1 MRKIASIALAS
12 VFILY
17 FSSASSY
24 AFFGIY
30 KNYNPICKKYDFR
43 CKRKAPKMTQQE
55 AEEYINKTHKKVV
68 VEKEKEARELED
80 VQIVTSSEE
89 IKKIK
94 NKQKKVL
101 GIFNN
106 PYANSNPKCKKYDFY
121 CKRTEPKVY
130 VVETDPEKML
140 EFGVE
145 DNNQFKL
152 FSGMFDFSD
161 HKQRAITFGL
171 EHQDENLY
179 RKSFLGK
186 LSPISGGWLTANQSF
201 YFYSGVQAEYDLGF
215 AMFTPS
221 FSPGYYA
228 SGNGKDLGHPLEFK
242 TEVQLEVEVLENS
255 NLAFS
260 YNHISNASLGTK
272 NPGANS
278 YMFNF
283 LKNF

>member
-1 MRKIASIALAS
+1 MRKIASI
-12 VFILY
+12 IL
-17 FSSASSY
+17 FCSIILCFPSTESY

-30 KNYNPICKKYDFR
+30 KNYNPICKKYDFN
-43 CKRKAPKMTQQE
+43 CKRKAPKMTKEE
-55 AEEYINKTHKKVV
+55 AEQIINNTKKKRV
-68 VEKEKEARELED
+68 VEEKKEPRELED
-80 VQIVTSSEE
+80 VQIVTSPEE
-89 IKKIK
+89 IQKIK
-94 NKQKKVL
+94 SKQKKIL

-106 PYANSNPKCKKYDFY
+106 PYANANPKCKKYDFR
-121 CKRTEPKVY
+121 CKRKAPKVY

-140 EFGVE
+140 AFGVE
-145 DNNQFKL
+145 ENTQFKF

-161 HKQRAITFGL
+161 DKQRAVTVGL
-171 EHQDENLY
+171 EHQDENLF
-179 RKSFLGK
+179 RNSFLGK
-186 LSPISGGWLTANQSF
+186 ISPITGGWITANNSF

-215 AMFTPS
+215 ANFTPS
-221 FSPGYYA
+221 FAPGYYNQ
-228 SGNGKDLGHPLEFK
+228 GKGKDLGHALEFK
-242 TEVQLEVEVLENS
+242 TEVQLEVDVLENS